1 MNPHAC
7 FGVTNPNSFFDA
19 KTVREIRLL
28 HLCDKVSASQIA
40 RDLGVNVSCISR
52 IVNWKAWA
60 RQDEDLRVIPKPGHK
75 GGDPYHQPK
84 REMNT
89 GIGTLEPMPRASCRN
104 CLHLNDN
111 SGICDFGFPE
121 CLSSAYKFAA
131 KCCVYKPLTSH
142 TKYGSAN

>member
-89 GIGTLEPMPRASCRN
+89 GIGTLEPMQRAFYKELHGRGHVRGCGIVREAFFLIFNLIFDILRGKPRGN
-104 CLHLNDN
+104 
-111 SGICDFGFPE
+111 P
-121 CLSSAYKFAA
+121 
-131 KCCVYKPLTSH
+131 
-142 TKYGSAN
+142 